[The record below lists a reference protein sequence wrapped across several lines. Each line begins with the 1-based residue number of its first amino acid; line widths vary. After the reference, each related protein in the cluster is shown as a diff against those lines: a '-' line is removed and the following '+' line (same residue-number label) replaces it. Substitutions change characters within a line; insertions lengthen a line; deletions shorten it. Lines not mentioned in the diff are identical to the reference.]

1 MSVKQAKKFE
11 KTVKFGIFPVDR
23 VLRLCY
29 YNEVCSTA
37 RRGSGKPEK
46 SFGCRIRRV
55 NCEEVFRCTQLLKLA
70 ESSIR

>member
-46 SFGCRIRRV
+46 VSV
-55 NCEEVFRCTQLLKLA
+55 A
-70 ESSIR
+70 ESGE